1 MSAPRLANP
10 ELVALCLRIGLGT
23 LFIAHGWPKISD
35 LAGNIALWQHL
46 HLPFPTALAPVQA
59 VVEFF
64 GGILLLCGL
73 LTRLVGVLIA
83 VDVLGAILVVD
94 IHAGTIIGLEWL
106 ALWVS
111 LALFGSG
118 AGSWSLDEFLRNR
131 RKHRTSRLR

>member
-1 MSAPRLANP
+1 MSAPRSAGLD
-10 ELVALCLRIGLGT
+10 LIVLCLRIGLGA
-23 LFIAHGWPKISD
+23 LFIAHGWPKLSD

-46 HLPFPTALAPVQA
+46 HLPLPAVMGPAQA

-73 LTRLVGVLIA
+73 LTRLVGLLLAI
-83 VDVLGAILVVD
+83 DLLGAIVVVD

-111 LALFGSG
+111 LALVGSG
-118 AGSWSLDEFLRNR
+118 AGAWSLDGFLRNR
-131 RKHRTSRLR
+131 RTQRPARLR